1 MIVTISRS
9 SDQMACQFS
18 LLEDGC
24 CAGDGYC
31 SLVCSVVAIATV
43 LFVPNRKEKCMIIF
57 TSQRGEP
64 ITQEMLKAAQEVAA
78 EYGCDVSEMQIRT
91 VLDLG
96 LPYSMKNILAAAK
109 AAEIE
114 EWIADLMLDSAT
126 AVIK

>member
-1 MIVTISRS
+1 
-9 SDQMACQFS
+9 
-18 LLEDGC
+18 
-24 CAGDGYC
+24 
-31 SLVCSVVAIATV
+31 
-43 LFVPNRKEKCMIIF
+43 MIIF